1 MEKFKVGVVGCGFI
15 SNYHIQGLQS
25 VEGVEVEAVC
35 DINIDIAKKQ
45 AEQYKISRYMSD
57 AEELFTLKDIDAVLI
72 LTPNFTHK
80 DLAIAAARNG
90 KHVMVQ
96 KPFAPNISDCQEM
109 IRVAE
114 EEGVQLIPS
123 FMHRFFPE
131 CKKAKE
137 IIEKGLIGRPMTVRI
152 RNGVQGSTW
161 AKWFFDSEKNGGGAV
176 IDVGVHGIDLL
187 RYLIGEILEV
197 GAFTET
203 HERYRRMDDGTTVEL
218 KYEDSATVIYRLD
231 NSVLCLHDISWSQKA
246 GAKRFELEIY
256 GDKGTITIR
265 KDEHLLK
272 VASSEFN
279 SVNNWIIPELTDKP
293 VGYNQHKDFVDGIKG
308 ISKPSLTA
316 RDGLATIKVIKA
328 IYKSAEENI
337 FVSIE

>member
-1 MEKFKVGVVGCGFI
+1 MEKFKVGIVGCGFI

-25 VEGVEVEAVC
+25 VEDVEVEAVC
-35 DINIDIAKKQ
+35 DFNIDVAKKQ
-45 AEQYKISRYMSD
+45 AERYRISRYMSD
-57 AEELFTLKDIDAVLI
+57 TEELFALKNIDAVLI

-80 DLAIAAARNG
+80 DLAIAAVRNG

-96 KPFAPNISDCQEM
+96 KPFAPNLSDCQDM
-109 IRVAE
+109 IRIAE
-114 EEGVQLIPS
+114 EEGVQLVPS

-131 CKKAKE
+131 CRKAKE
-137 IIEKGLIGRPMTVRI
+137 IIKEGLIGRLMTVRI
-152 RNGVQGSTW
+152 RNGVQGATW
-161 AKWFFDSEKNGGGAV
+161 AKWFFDPEKTGGGAV

-197 GAFTET
+197 GAFTEI
-203 HERYRRMDDGTTVEL
+203 HERYRKMDDGTNVEL
-218 KYEDSATVIYRLD
+218 KYEDSATVIYRFD
-231 NSVLCLHDISWSQKA
+231 NNVLGLHDISWSQKA

-272 VASSEFN
+272 VASSEFD
-279 SVNNWIIPELTDKP
+279 SVNNWVIPEIASEP
-293 VGYNQHKDFVDGIKG
+293 MGYKQHKDFVDGIKG

>member
-1 MEKFKVGVVGCGFI
+1 MGKFKVGVVGCGFI

-25 VEGVEVEAVC
+25 IEGVEVEAVC
-35 DINIDIAKKQ
+35 DLNIDMAKKQ
-45 AEQYKISRYMSD
+45 AERYEISKYMSD
-57 AEELFTLKDIDAVLI
+57 AEKLFKLKDVDAILI

-80 DLAIAAARNG
+80 DLAIAAARSG

-114 EEGVQLIPS
+114 EEGVQLVPS

-131 CKKAKE
+131 CRKAKE
-137 IIEKGLIGRPMTVRI
+137 IIEEGLIGRLMTVRI
-152 RNGVQGSTW
+152 RNGVQGATW
-161 AKWFFDSEKNGGGAV
+161 AKWFFDPEKNGGGAI

-203 HERYRRMDDGTTVEL
+203 HERYRRMDDGTTLEL

-231 NSVLCLHDISWSQKA
+231 NNVLGLHDISWSQKA
-246 GAKRFELEIY
+246 GAKRFELDIY
-256 GDKGTITIR
+256 GDKGTIVIR
-265 KDEHLLK
+265 KDENLLK
-272 VASSEFN
+272 VASAEFN
-279 SVNNWIIPELTDKP
+279 SVKNWVIPELTSEP
-293 VGYNQHKDFVDGIKG
+293 MGYNQHKDFIDGIKG
-308 ISKPSLTA
+308 ISRPSLTA
-316 RDGLATIKVIKA
+316 RDGLVTIKVVKA
-328 IYKSAEENI
+328 LYKSAEENI